1 MCRGTPR
8 GKAKPARFRS
18 VFQGAPPGPLPP
30 SSHVVKEAPNLEPS
44 KASSSGHRGPFAR
57 GALQERVRRAT
68 NPLQT
73 RAGTGR
79 CVPARSAVPSLI
91 CYCWWRCFRLS
102 ASSRTTLALLEA
114 SVCEGCV
121 YTVRTPFAGDFC
133 SMPNRDARA
142 RTVLMRSRIALLG
155 STPPTL
161 GPWDFFRGQKQ
172 AFHAPIV
179 RARAVLADRPHAGAV
194 QRPPRTTHHSQP
206 YRMH

>member
-1 MCRGTPR
+1 MLPTHILVEIHTCLRPRPSPSLRSSAPAHAFHLSPDGFGAACRGTTR

-79 CVPARSAVPSLI
+79 CVPARSAVPLLI

-102 ASSRTTLALLEA
+102 ASSRTTLACWKHPFVKDAFIPYARRSPETSA
-114 SVCEGCV
+114 RCQTG
-121 YTVRTPFAGDFC
+121 TPA
-133 SMPNRDARA
+133 P
-142 RTVLMRSRIALLG
+142 
-155 STPPTL
+155 
-161 GPWDFFRGQKQ
+161 GQ
-172 AFHAPIV
+172 
-179 RARAVLADRPHAGAV
+179 
-194 QRPPRTTHHSQP
+194 S
-206 YRMH
+206 